1 MTLAQAA
8 LFLALAAPPGPGAGP
23 TPRQP
28 AAGAPADLSEAE
40 VRLRLRALLGAID
53 TPVTEEDWRALG
65 PRGPTVLAEIA
76 ASASEWPARRARA
89 AWGLSVVGGPQAVP
103 TLERLGRSSAESF
116 PVRAAALEGL
126 GRLLPPERLLAALS
140 PVLGD
145 PGEARVRA
153 VTAEVLSR
161 RAPQAA
167 CAAVRDRIASESPE
181 LRPMFHRAEAACGA
195 LERR

>member
-23 TPRQP
+23 PPRQT
-28 AAGAPADLSEAE
+28 AGAPADLSEAE
-40 VRLRLRALLGAID
+40 VRQRLRALLGAID
-53 TPVTEEDWRALG
+53 TPIREEDWRALG
-65 PRGPTVLAEIA
+65 PRGPAVLAEIA

-103 TLERLGRSSAESF
+103 TLERLARSPAEAF

-126 GRLLPPERLLAALS
+126 GRLLPPERLLGALS
-140 PVLGD
+140 AVLAD

-153 VTAEVLSR
+153 VAAEVLSR
-161 RAPQAA
+161 RAQRVA

-181 LRPMFHRAEAACGA
+181 VRPMFHRAEAACGA
-195 LERR
+195 PDRR